1 MDTSME
7 IDYHGH
13 LIDDDELSDLS
24 YISGTITATS
34 QSSDSEAD
42 KKIATSVIFIVCILV
57 KW

>member
-1 MDTSME
+1 MIMDTSVE

-42 KKIATSVIFIVCILV
+42 KKLLQVL
-57 KW
+57 